1 MRTLWPQSF
10 LNSSVL
16 VLCTA
21 RWCVEGS
28 SHVCP
33 RERMIN
39 GRPAPEE
46 GVEADASRV
55 MGMEVTT
62 AGLGCKSS

>member
-1 MRTLWPQSF
+1 MR
-10 LNSSVL
+10 
-16 VLCTA
+16 CAA

-28 SHVCP
+28 RRVCP
-33 RERMIN
+33 RERVIN

-62 AGLGCKSS
+62 AGLGYKSS